1 MDNTIKLKLDN
12 LLTKAIKKIE
22 ISEKQ
27 EKFDKWLRKQE
38 KEKRKIATERDI
50 NTKIAEKFNN
60 YTWVELLKV
69 SYITHYRC
77 TSCGSNTFVLNGCY
91 RIEETRNKD
100 HETIHRALR
109 IEYTDNMK
117 AYYSSVSINTCAR
130 CVIKTEVNY
139 DERYSKILKDLFE

>member
-1 MDNTIKLKLDN
+1 MDNIVKLKLDS
-12 LLTKAIKKIE
+12 LLDKAIKKIE

-27 EKFDKWLRKQE
+27 EKHDRWLRKQE

-69 SYITHYRC
+69 SYITHYQC
-77 TSCGSNTFVLNGCY
+77 TSCGSNTFLLNGCY

-100 HETIHRALR
+100 NEIIHRALR

-117 AYYSSVSINTCAR
+117 AYYSSISIDTCAS